1 MYVTSPP
8 FREALGT
15 FYGTWA
21 SVEITM
27 DWAIGKF
34 LGLPH
39 EETHLITAGLE
50 FGRKAI
56 LLRALVARSD
66 RKNKG
71 EIIKHI
77 KTIQEDSKRN
87 IFAHSFMR
95 SEEKRAIFVERS
107 NHGKFSVK
115 KHEFEPESFIAH
127 VRQFIESAKLLEQEL
142 GLTREEIQ
150 AFADAAD
157 SLAKK
162 P

>member
-1 MYVTSPP
+1 
-8 FREALGT
+8 
-15 FYGTWA
+15 
-21 SVEITM
+21 M

-34 LGLPH
+34 LELPH
-39 EETHLITAGLE
+39 EQTHLITAGLE

-66 RKNKG
+66 WKNKG

-95 SEEKRAIFVERS
+95 SDDKRVLFVERT
-107 NHGKFSVK
+107 NHGAFKVRT
-115 KHEFEPESFIAH
+115 HEFEPKSFTAH
-127 VRQFIESAKLLEQEL
+127 VRQFIDLAKSLEQEL

-157 SLAKK
+157 NLAKK
-162 P
+162 PGS